1 MTFVSPFAFVHLH
14 AVLSDCLPCR
24 MTIIFSPHHNATLR
38 LGLALALAFYH
49 APHSTYHPKIIS
61 SAIGLICIAS
71 FSLGLAQNICPSIR
85 PFYSFTRYFLSAIHA
100 YLFAALSPWHSTQYA
115 SSSIHSSAHSIPRT
129 SRNVSYHVY
138 NSACTLL
145 TDIRPVLTDALFV
158 FVLSIRSFICYS
170 SAQSLLLATVS

>member
-1 MTFVSPFAFVHLH
+1 
-14 AVLSDCLPCR
+14 
-24 MTIIFSPHHNATLR
+24 MTIIFHHIITQIYD

-61 SAIGLICIAS
+61 SASYRNRTFCIANFS
-71 FSLGLAQNICPSIR
+71 FGFAQNICPSVH

-129 SRNVSYHVY
+129 SRNVSYTVY